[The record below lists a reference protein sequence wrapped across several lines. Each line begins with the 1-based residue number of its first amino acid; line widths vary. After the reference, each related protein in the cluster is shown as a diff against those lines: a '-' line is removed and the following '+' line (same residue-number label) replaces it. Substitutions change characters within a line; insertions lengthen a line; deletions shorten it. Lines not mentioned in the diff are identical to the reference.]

1 MPTLS
6 SLELRTVMCQDD
18 DVQSEEGILKPH
30 LEKQVLLLFKK
41 FF

>member
-6 SLELRTVMCQDD
+6 SLELRIVMYQND

-30 LEKQVLLLFKK
+30 LEKQVLLFKN
-41 FF
+41 FV